1 MNEREKEIC
10 DAAARMF
17 MRYGVKRT
25 SMNDIA
31 AEAGVARQT
40 LYNAFSNKDA
50 VLVATIRLFMDRAL
64 EETAQGVARTGDLR
78 ERLGVVFEHLARR
91 PFAMLRA
98 SPNTEDVIEGVGAE
112 SRQTIAEGYDRFRD
126 VLASVLAPF
135 EAKVRASG
143 LTTGQLADA
152 ICRFASAAKH
162 EARDEAHLDALLES
176 LTVMALRCAT

>member
-1 MNEREKEIC
+1 MNERERGIC

-64 EETAQGVARTGDLR
+64 EETERGLEGGRDLR
-78 ERLGVVFEHLARR
+78 ERLGIVFEQLARR
-91 PFAMLRA
+91 PYAMLRA
-98 SPNTEDVIEGVGAE
+98 APNTEDVIEGVGAE
-112 SRQTIAEGYDRFRD
+112 SRNAITESYDSFRD
-126 VLASVLAPF
+126 IIEKLLAPS
-135 EAKVRASG
+135 EDKIGASG
-143 LTTGQLADA
+143 LTVHQLADA
-152 ICRFASAAKH
+152 IRRFASAAKR
-162 EARDEAHLDALLES
+162 EARDETHLDELLES
-176 LTVMALRCAT
+176 LTIMALRCAT